1 MSGATSKS
9 MKVLFRADSSV
20 DLGAGHVMRCLTLAA
35 ALRDK
40 GCAVSFICRDLPGNI
55 SANVEAAGYPVFRVP
70 VEVNPAPDTPFALDV
85 PADVARTAEILRQ
98 EQGVDWL
105 VIDHYGVDDSWEVP
119 LRPLVGKIMVIDD
132 VANRR
137 HDCDLLLDQNL
148 YENMESR
155 YDGLV
160 PENCMKFL
168 GPRYALLRDEFVQ
181 ARRSLRE
188 RDGSVKRVL
197 ITFGGGDASNETA
210 KALEAWRMVGRND
223 IAVEVVV
230 GGANPH
236 REQLQQLCA
245 ELPNVS
251 FHCNVNNMAQM
262 MSEADLAIGAGG
274 STTWERCFLGL
285 PSITLIV
292 ADNQAATTK
301 AVGVQGATLNMGWYE
316 DVNATGLAETIRRV
330 LSDPKALQ
338 EMTVRGF
345 ALMGDAASTGAAL
358 VAQTLC
364 DTSLKGAGISAK

>member
-1 MSGATSKS
+1 MSGVSSKS
-9 MKVLFRADSSV
+9 LKVVFRADSSV

-35 ALRDK
+35 ALRER
-40 GCAVSFICRDLPGNI
+40 GCAVSFISRDLPGNI
-55 SANVEAAGYPVFRVP
+55 SANVEAAGYPVFRIP
-70 VEVNPAPDTPFALDV
+70 VEKIPTPDVPFALDV
-85 PADVARTAEILRQ
+85 PADIARTAEILRQ
-98 EQGVDWL
+98 EQDVDWL
-105 VIDHYGVDDSWEVP
+105 VIDHYGVDESWETP
-119 LRPLVGKIMVIDD
+119 LRSLVGKIMVIDD

-160 PENCMKFL
+160 PEHCTKFL

-188 RDGSVKRVL
+188 RDGSVKRIL

-210 KALEAWRMVGRND
+210 KALEAWRTVGRDD
-223 IAVEVVV
+223 ISVDVVV

-236 REQLQQLCA
+236 REQLRQLCA
-245 ELPNVS
+245 GLPNVS

-262 MSEADLAIGAGG
+262 MAAADLAIGAGG

-292 ADNQAATTK
+292 ADNQAATTT
-301 AVGVQGATLNMGWYE
+301 AVGVQGATLNVGWYE
-316 DVNATGLAETIRRV
+316 DVDSTGLAGIIRRV
-330 LSDPKALQ
+330 LSDPKALL
-338 EMTVRGF
+338 EMTACGF
-345 ALMGDAASTGAAL
+345 ALMGGAASTGAAL
-358 VAQTLC
+358 LAQILC
-364 DTSLKGAGISAK
+364 DTSLKGAGTSAK